1 MNLVLDF
8 VDRHREQIASHEPRA
23 AEALAYVVL
32 TPRFRAS
39 RHVVFLLVHRSS
51 GAPLL
56 VAKVARLGDS
66 GAWSEREAEN
76 LRAAHA
82 ARRGGL
88 ASIPRVL
95 ACEEHR
101 NHTILLET
109 ALAGSALD
117 PAAMRAQPRR
127 RVRAVGSWLIDFQK
141 TQRAARGAEGPID
154 ARLDEA
160 FAILARVGG
169 GELERDLERTRALA
183 APLRGSVA
191 SVFEHGDLSHPNLLE
206 LEAGGIGVLDWET
219 ADPQGLP
226 ASDLFF
232 FLCYAAFACKRATE
246 LDAQQRAF
254 HATFFEETDWVRE
267 ACTRY
272 AEALEIEHEALRPLF
287 ALSWLR
293 GASSFARRL
302 DVGGRGDAA
311 APDAA
316 RWIRENRHTALWRH
330 TLQHWDQL
338 RL

>member
-8 VDRHREQIASHEPRA
+8 IDRHRELIASHEPRA
-23 AEALAYVVL
+23 AEALATILL

-39 RHVVFLLVHRSS
+39 RHVVFLLVHRAS
-51 GAPLL
+51 GVPLL
-56 VAKVARLGDS
+56 VAKVARLQGS
-66 GAWSEREAEN
+66 GAWSEREADN
-76 LRAAHA
+76 LHAAHA
-82 ARRGGL
+82 ARRGGF

-101 NHTILLET
+101 GHAILLET

-127 RVRAVGSWLIDFQK
+127 RVRAVGGWLIDFQK

-160 FAILARVGG
+160 FAILARLGA
-169 GELERDLERTRALA
+169 GELDRELERTRALA

-226 ASDLFF
+226 ASDLFV

-246 LDAQQRAF
+246 LDAQRRAF
-254 HATFFEETDWVRE
+254 HSTFFEETDWVRE

-272 AEALEIEHEALRPLF
+272 ADALEIERETLRPLF

-293 GASSFARRL
+293 GASSFAQRL
-302 DVGGRGDAA
+302 DVNGRGDGAA
-311 APDAA
+311 SDAV
-316 RWIRENRHTALWRH
+316 RWIRESRHTVLWQH
-330 TLQHWDQL
+330 TLQHWDEL